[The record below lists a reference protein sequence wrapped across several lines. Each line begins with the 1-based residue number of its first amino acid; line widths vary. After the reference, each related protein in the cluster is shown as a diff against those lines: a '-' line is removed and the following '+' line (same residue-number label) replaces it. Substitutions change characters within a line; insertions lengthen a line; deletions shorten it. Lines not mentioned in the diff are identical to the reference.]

1 MSQTLTIKF
10 KDIVHEEDMVG
21 QLSNERTGCFVQ
33 YNNQFVDVLTL
44 KDGAQLSKQES
55 ITLNLQNNEDD
66 PKLVL
71 IVKDI
76 QNDEPYVGSVSI
88 SRSILM
94 EGIPGQVYNMW
105 ITLFDD

>member
-1 MSQTLTIKF
+1 MSTQYTLTIKF
-10 KDIVHEEDMVG
+10 KDVVHEEDMVG

-55 ITLNLQNNEDD
+55 ITLNIQNNLNEPE

-76 QNDEPYVGSVSI
+76 QNDDPYVGSVSI
-88 SRSILM
+88 
-94 EGIPGQVYNMW
+94 
-105 ITLFDD
+105 